1 MEPQVNASE
10 RKPSGNIVQAQ
21 KLLRRYQRGSETIC
35 GLKGI
40 DFGIEEGEFLGVT
53 GRAGAGKTTLLNL
66 IGLMDRPTEGQLKV
80 LGHDVTRRG
89 TNLDKLRRENVGFVF
104 QEFYLI
110 HTLSA
115 LENAML
121 PALWSGRD
129 LRSKARALL
138 ERVGLGHRMT
148 HRPSELSGGE
158 MQRVAVARALVN
170 SPRLLLA
177 DEPTGNLDTRTR
189 DSIFDLLQELNR
201 SEKLTVVVAT
211 HDLSL
216 VPRFQRVIGLEEGNV
231 C

>member
-1 MEPQVNASE
+1 MQTTGEP
-10 RKPSGNIVQAQ
+10 IVRATR
-21 KLLRRYQRGSETIC
+21 LLRRYQRGSETVC

-40 DFGIEEGEFLGVT
+40 DFSIQEGEFLGVV

-66 IGLMDRPTEGQLKV
+66 VGLMDKPSEGRLSV
-80 LGHDVTRRG
+80 LGVDVTRRG
-89 TNLDKLRRENVGFVF
+89 TSLDRLRRENVGFVF

-110 HTLSA
+110 HTLTA
-115 LENAML
+115 LENVML
-121 PALWSGRD
+121 PSLWSGRD
-129 LRSKARALL
+129 LKQKARALL
-138 ERVGLGHRMT
+138 ERVGLGHRIT

-177 DEPTGNLDTRTR
+177 DEPTGNLDTKTR

-201 SEKLTVVVAT
+201 NEKLTVIVAT

-216 VPRFQRVIGLEEGNV
+216 EARFSRVIRLEEGNV